1 MKNCKILNNLGCKDM
16 HDVWINGYLRMV
28 IIVQLNKRIFY
39 KQMSFSNFYRF
50 VLSIFYHRVSCCS
63 TNSSGNDGNAII
75 CTNFSKTNGAQNGHN
90 DNNKG
95 KKSGIA
101 TMEIKSHCGNA
112 SRGG

>member
-50 VLSIFYHRVSCCS
+50 VLSIFYHRVRI
-63 TNSSGNDGNAII
+63 SSQA
-75 CTNFSKTNGAQNGHN
+75 HW
-90 DNNKG
+90 
-95 KKSGIA
+95 KK
-101 TMEIKSHCGNA
+101 
-112 SRGG
+112 